1 MSEHLFQKMGCSVLV
16 LTIIASTLGGLVFG
30 YELGVIS
37 GALLQ
42 LQAQFSLGCVQQEAV
57 VSAILIGSLSASVIG
72 GWLID
77 RHGRRA
83 SILLSN
89 LLILGGTI
97 ILTTSVCFLA
107 LVVGRAII
115 GFAMSISSM
124 SCCIFV
130 SEMVAPERRGLM
142 VSLYEVGITVGI
154 LLAYAA
160 NYVFSGVQ
168 AGWRYMFGLA
178 IIPSLMQLVS
188 IGFLPHT
195 TGTSE
200 DLLTEDDSQQSDRLA
215 GDMLNPHPTEQVKY
229 SVFDL
234 FKAKD
239 NMCRRTGIGLGL
251 VLSQQFTGQPNVLF
265 YASTILFSVG
275 FQSNA
280 SAVLASVGLG
290 VVKVIATLL
299 AMICSDKVGR
309 RSLLI
314 GGCTVLAIGLILTG
328 FLCRESVI
336 DTTKQCTNSLEPHS
350 NLTSPAENQK
360 NMGKNLVS
368 QSTPSTGHQTH
379 DAYEDSNISSHS
391 EDMYK
396 WIIFIC
402 MMTVVSA
409 FSVSFGPMTWLV
421 LSEIFPKE
429 VRGRAYSFINC
440 FNVGANLIVTFS
452 FLSITDV
459 IGLSGI
465 FFVYGVIG
473 LAAVVFIYLVLP
485 ETKGKSLHKIDREL
499 SQTRFFHREEFCN
512 IFQRRHF
519 SPGYQRVHLTST
531 TT

>member
-1 MSEHLFQKMGCSVLV
+1 MGCSVLA
-16 LTIIASTLGGLVFG
+16 LTIITSTLGGLVFG
-30 YELGVIS
+30 YELGIIS
-37 GALLQ
+37 GALPQ
-42 LQAQFSLGCVQQEAV
+42 LQAHFYLGCVRQEAV
-57 VSAILIGSLSASVIG
+57 VSALLIGSLLASVIG

-77 RHGRRA
+77 RHSRRT

-89 LLILGGTI
+89 LLILGGSI
-97 ILTTSVCFLA
+97 ILTASMSFSA

-130 SEMVAPERRGLM
+130 SEMVAPHRRGLM
-142 VSLYEVGITVGI
+142 VSLYEVGITIGI
-154 LLAYAA
+154 LLAYAV
-160 NYVFSGVQ
+160 NYILSGVQ
-168 AGWRYMFGLA
+168 AGWRYMFGFA
-178 IIPSLMQLVS
+178 IVPSLVQLVS
-188 IGFLPHT
+188 IGFLPQQ
-195 TGTSE
+195 TSVS
-200 DLLTEDDSQQSDRLA
+200 LITEDDREA
-215 GDMLNPHPTEQVKY
+215 EHVKY
-229 SVFDL
+229 SIFDL
-234 FKAKD
+234 FRTKD
-239 NMCRRTGIGLGL
+239 NMRRRTAIGLGL
-251 VLSQQFTGQPNVLF
+251 VLGQQFTGQPNVLF

-275 FQSNA
+275 FKSNA

-290 VVKVIATLL
+290 LVKVIATLL

-314 GGCTVLAIGLILTG
+314 GGCTALAVGLILSG
-328 FLCRESVI
+328 FLCGQSVI
-336 DTTKQCTNSLEPHS
+336 DTTKQCSSLEPHG
-350 NLTSPAENQK
+350 NLTSPAKNQENVA
-360 NMGKNLVS
+360 L
-368 QSTPSTGHQTH
+368 QSTPSTGNETH
-379 DAYEDSNISSHS
+379 NAHGHSIMLSHS
-391 EDMYK
+391 TDMYK

-402 MMTVVSA
+402 IMAVVSA

-452 FLSITDV
+452 FLSIIDV

-473 LAAVVFIYLVLP
+473 MAAVVFIYLVLP

-499 SQTRFFHREEFCN
+499 SQTRFFPREEVCS
-512 IFQRRHF
+512 IFHRRHF

>member
-1 MSEHLFQKMGCSVLV
+1 MGCSVLV

-30 YELGVIS
+30 YELGIIS
-37 GALLQ
+37 GALPQ
-42 LQAQFSLGCVQQEAV
+42 LQAHFSLGCIRQEAV
-57 VSAILIGSLSASVIG
+57 VSALLIGSLLASVIG

-89 LLILGGTI
+89 LLILGGTV
-97 ILTTSVCFLA
+97 ILTASMSFLA
-107 LVVGRAII
+107 LAVGRAII

-130 SEMVAPERRGLM
+130 SEMVAPSRRGLM
-142 VSLYEVGITVGI
+142 VTLYEVGITVGI
-154 LLAYAA
+154 LLAYAV
-160 NYVFSGVQ
+160 NYILSGVQ
-168 AGWRYMFGLA
+168 AGWRYMFGFA
-178 IIPSLMQLVS
+178 IVPSLMQLVS
-188 IGFLPHT
+188 IGFLPQQ
-195 TGTSE
+195 TSE
-200 DLLTEDDSQQSDRLA
+200 GLITEDDNQQSDSLA
-215 GDMLNPHPTEQVKY
+215 GETLNRHQAEHVKY
-229 SVFDL
+229 SIFDL
-234 FKAKD
+234 FRTKD
-239 NMCRRTGIGLGL
+239 NMRRRTAIGLGL
-251 VLSQQFTGQPNVLF
+251 VLGQQFTGQPNVLF

-290 VVKVIATLL
+290 LVKVIATLL
-299 AMICSDKVGR
+299 AMVCSDKVGR

-314 GGCTVLAIGLILTG
+314 GGCTVLAVGLILTG
-328 FLCRESVI
+328 FLCGQSMI
-336 DTTKQCTNSLEPHS
+336 DTTKQCTSLEPHV
-350 NLTSPAENQK
+350 NLTSPAENQE
-360 NMGKNLVS
+360 NAGNNSVN
-368 QSTPSTGHQTH
+368 QSTPSTGNETH
-379 DAYEDSNISSHS
+379 DAHGLSNNFSHS

-402 MMTVVSA
+402 MMAVVSA

-452 FLSITDV
+452 FLSIIDV

-473 LAAVVFIYLVLP
+473 MAAVVFIYLVLP

-499 SQTRFFHREEFCN
+499 SQTRFFHREEACN
-512 IFQRRHF
+512 IFQRRYF
-519 SPGYQRVHLTST
+519 SPGYQRVHLMST

>member
-1 MSEHLFQKMGCSVLV
+1 MGCSVLA

-30 YELGVIS
+30 YELGIIS
-37 GALLQ
+37 GALPQ
-42 LQAQFSLGCVQQEAV
+42 LQAHFSLGCVQLEAV
-57 VSAILIGSLSASVIG
+57 VSALLIGSLLASVIG

-77 RHGRRA
+77 RHGRRT

-97 ILTTSVCFLA
+97 ILTASMSFSA
-107 LVVGRAII
+107 LVVGRAVI

-130 SEMVAPERRGLM
+130 SEMVAPNRRGLM

-154 LLAYAA
+154 LLAYAI
-160 NYVFSGVQ
+160 NYILSGVH
-168 AGWRYMFGLA
+168 AGWRYMFGFA
-178 IIPSLMQLVS
+178 IAPSLMQLVS
-188 IGFLPHT
+188 IRFLPQQT
-195 TGTSE
+195 TVG
-200 DLLTEDDSQQSDRLA
+200 LIAEDDWEAPNRHQA
-215 GDMLNPHPTEQVKY
+215 EHVNY

-234 FKAKD
+234 FKTKD
-239 NMCRRTGIGLGL
+239 NMRRRTAIGLGL
-251 VLSQQFTGQPNVLF
+251 VLGQQFTGQPNVLF

-290 VVKVIATLL
+290 LVKVIATLL
-299 AMICSDKVGR
+299 AMVCSDKVGR
-309 RSLLI
+309 RPLLI
-314 GGCTVLAIGLILTG
+314 GGCTVLAVGLILTG
-328 FLCRESVI
+328 FLCGQSVI
-336 DTTKQCTNSLEPHS
+336 DTTKQCTSLEPHE
-350 NLTSPAENQK
+350 NLTSLAENHE
-360 NMGKNLVS
+360 NVGKNSVD
-368 QSTPSTGHQTH
+368 QITPSTGNETH
-379 DAYEDSNISSHS
+379 DAYGHSNILSHS

-402 MMTVVSA
+402 MMAVVSA

-452 FLSITDV
+452 FLSIIDV

-473 LAAVVFIYLVLP
+473 VAAVVFIYLVLP

-499 SQTRFFHREEFCN
+499 SQTPFFHREEVCN

-531 TT
+531 ST

>member
-1 MSEHLFQKMGCSVLV
+1 MGWSVLV

-30 YELGVIS
+30 YELGIIS
-37 GALLQ
+37 GALPQ
-42 LQAQFSLGCVQQEAV
+42 LQAQFYLGCVQQEAV
-57 VSAILIGSLSASVIG
+57 VSALLIGSLSASVIG

-77 RHGRRA
+77 RHGRRT

-97 ILTTSVCFLA
+97 ILTTSISFLA

-142 VSLYEVGITVGI
+142 VTLYEVGITVGI

-160 NYVFSGVQ
+160 NYVLSGVQ

-178 IIPSLMQLVS
+178 IIPSVMQLVS
-188 IGFLPHT
+188 IGFLPQT

-200 DLLTEDDSQQSDRLA
+200 GFVTEDDSQQSDRLA
-215 GDMLNPHPTEQVKY
+215 GEMSNQRPTEHVKY

-234 FKAKD
+234 FKTKD
-239 NMCRRTGIGLGL
+239 NMCRRTAIGLGL

-290 VVKVIATLL
+290 IVKVIATLL

-328 FLCRESVI
+328 FLCRQSVI
-336 DTTKQCTNSLEPHS
+336 DTTKQCTSLEPHS
-350 NLTSPAENQK
+350 NLTSPAENQE
-360 NMGKNLVS
+360 NMGNNLVN
-368 QSTPSTGHQTH
+368 QSTPSTGRETH
-379 DAYEDSNISSHS
+379 DSNISSHS

-429 VRGRAYSFINC
+429 VRRRAYSFINC

-465 FFVYGVIG
+465 FCVYGVIG
-473 LAAVVFIYLVLP
+473 MAAVVFIYLVLP

-531 TT
+531 TA

>member
-1 MSEHLFQKMGCSVLV
+1 MGNQWKVPWMLKILHGIINANKEPLFFLRACCSVLI
-16 LTIIASTLGGLVFG
+16 LTITASTLGGLVFG
-30 YELGVIS
+30 YELGIIS
-37 GALLQ
+37 GALPQ
-42 LQAQFSLGCVQQEAV
+42 LQAQFYLGCVQQEAV
-57 VSAILIGSLSASVIG
+57 VSALLIGSLSASVIG

-77 RHGRRA
+77 RHGRRT

-97 ILTTSVCFLA
+97 ILTTSISFLA

-142 VSLYEVGITVGI
+142 VTLYEVGITVGI

-160 NYVFSGVQ
+160 NYVLSGVQ

-188 IGFLPHT
+188 IGFLPQT

-200 DLLTEDDSQQSDRLA
+200 SLITEDDSQQSDRLT
-215 GDMLNPHPTEQVKY
+215 GEMSNQHSTEQVKY

-234 FKAKD
+234 FKTKE
-239 NMCRRTGIGLGL
+239 NMCRRTAIGLGL

-275 FQSNA
+275 FKSNA

-290 VVKVIATLL
+290 IVKVIATLL
-299 AMICSDKVGR
+299 AMICSDK
-309 RSLLI
+309 
-314 GGCTVLAIGLILTG
+314 
-328 FLCRESVI
+328 SVI
-336 DTTKQCTNSLEPHS
+336 DTTKQCTSLEPHS
-350 NLTSPAENQK
+350 NWTSLAENQE
-360 NMGKNLVS
+360 NMGN
-368 QSTPSTGHQTH
+368 
-379 DAYEDSNISSHS
+379 N
-391 EDMYK
+391 
-396 WIIFIC
+396 
-402 MMTVVSA
+402 VVNQ
-409 FSVSFGPMTWLV
+409 MTWLV

-473 LAAVVFIYLVLP
+473 MAAVVFIYLVLP

-499 SQTRFFHREEFCN
+499 SQTRFFHREEFCS

>member
-1 MSEHLFQKMGCSVLV
+1 LGCSVLV

-42 LQAQFSLGCVQQEAV
+42 LQAHFYLGCVQQEAV
-57 VSAILIGSLSASVIG
+57 VSALLIGSLSASVIG

-77 RHGRRA
+77 RHGRRT

-188 IGFLPHT
+188 IGFLPPT

-200 DLLTEDDSQQSDRLA
+200 GLLTEDDSQQSDRLA
-215 GDMLNPHPTEQVKY
+215 GDVSNLHPTEQVKY

-336 DTTKQCTNSLEPHS
+336 DTTKQCTDSLEPHS
-350 NLTSPAENQK
+350 NLTSPAENQE

-473 LAAVVFIYLVLP
+473 MAAVVFIYLVLP

-519 SPGYQRVHLTST
+519 SSGYQRVHLTST
-531 TT
+531 T

>member
-1 MSEHLFQKMGCSVLV
+1 LGRSVLV

-30 YELGVIS
+30 YELGIIS
-37 GALLQ
+37 GALPQ
-42 LQAQFSLGCVQQEAV
+42 LQAQFYLGCVQQEAV
-57 VSAILIGSLSASVIG
+57 VSALLIGSLSASVIG
-72 GWLID
+72 GWHHYPNYKHLF
-77 RHGRRA
+77 
-83 SILLSN
+83 
-89 LLILGGTI
+89 
-97 ILTTSVCFLA
+97 FLA

-130 SEMVAPERRGLM
+130 SEMVAPEL
-142 VSLYEVGITVGI
+142 GITVGN
-154 LLAYAA
+154 LLAYAL
-160 NYVFSGVQ
+160 NYVLSGIQ

-188 IGFLPHT
+188 IGFLPQT

-200 DLLTEDDSQQSDRLA
+200 SLVTEDDSQQSDRLA
-215 GDMLNPHPTEQVKY
+215 GEISNPCTC

-234 FKAKD
+234 FKTKD
-239 NMCRRTGIGLGL
+239 NMCRRTAIGLGL

-265 YASTILFSVG
+265 YAFTILFSVG

-290 VVKVIATLL
+290 IVKVIATLL
-299 AMICSDKVGR
+299 AMVCSDKVGR

-314 GGCTVLAIGLILTG
+314 GGCTVLAIGLILNG
-328 FLCRESVI
+328 LLCI
-336 DTTKQCTNSLEPHS
+336 LIQ
-350 NLTSPAENQK
+350 Q
-360 NMGKNLVS
+360 
-368 QSTPSTGHQTH
+368 
-379 DAYEDSNISSHS
+379 NILHLL
-391 EDMYK
+391 DVKHM
-396 WIIFIC
+396 I
-402 MMTVVSA
+402 A

-459 IGLSGI
+459 VGLSGI

-473 LAAVVFIYLVLP
+473 MAAVVLIYIVLP
-485 ETKGKSLHKIDREL
+485 ETKGKSLHIIDREL
-499 SQTRFFHREEFCN
+499 SQTRYENIFAVEFCN

-531 TT
+531 KS

>member
-1 MSEHLFQKMGCSVLV
+1 MGCSVLV

-30 YELGVIS
+30 YELGIIS
-37 GALLQ
+37 GALPQ
-42 LQAQFSLGCVQQEAV
+42 LQVHFYLGCVQQEAV
-57 VSAILIGSLSASVIG
+57 VSALLIGSLLASVIG

-77 RHGRRA
+77 RHGRRT

-97 ILTTSVCFLA
+97 ILTASMSFSA

-130 SEMVAPERRGLM
+130 SEMVAPNRRGLM

-154 LLAYAA
+154 LSAYAV
-160 NYVFSGVQ
+160 NYILSGVQ
-168 AGWRYMFGLA
+168 AGWRYMFGFA
-178 IIPSLMQLVS
+178 IVPSLVQLVS
-188 IGFLPHT
+188 IGFLPQQ
-195 TGTSE
+195 TSVGPI
-200 DLLTEDDSQQSDRLA
+200 TEDDREA
-215 GDMLNPHPTEQVKY
+215 EHVKY

-234 FKAKD
+234 FRTKD
-239 NMCRRTGIGLGL
+239 NMRRRTAIGLGL
-251 VLSQQFTGQPNVLF
+251 VLGQQFTGQPNVLF

-290 VVKVIATLL
+290 LVKVIATLL
-299 AMICSDKVGR
+299 AMVCSDKLGR

-314 GGCTVLAIGLILTG
+314 GGCTALAVGLILTG
-328 FLCRESVI
+328 FLCRQSVI
-336 DTTKQCTNSLEPHS
+336 DTTKQCTSLEPHV
-350 NLTSPAENQK
+350 NLTSPAENLG
-360 NMGKNLVS
+360 NNSVS
-368 QSTPSTGHQTH
+368 QSTPSTGNETH
-379 DAYEDSNISSHS
+379 DAHGHSKMLSHS
-391 EDMYK
+391 EEMYK

-402 MMTVVSA
+402 IMAVVSA

-452 FLSITDV
+452 FLSIIDV

-473 LAAVVFIYLVLP
+473 MAAVVFIYLVLP

-499 SQTRFFHREEFCN
+499 SQTRFFHREEVCS

>member
-1 MSEHLFQKMGCSVLV
+1 MGCSVLV
-16 LTIIASTLGGLVFG
+16 LTIIACTLGGLVFG
-30 YELGVIS
+30 YELGIIS
-37 GALLQ
+37 GALPQ
-42 LQAQFSLGCVQQEAV
+42 LQAQFYLGCVQQEAV
-57 VSAILIGSLSASVIG
+57 VSALLIGSLKASVIG

-77 RHGRRA
+77 RHGRRT

-97 ILTTSVCFLA
+97 ILTASTSFLA

-142 VSLYEVGITVGI
+142 VTLYEVGITVGI
-154 LLAYAA
+154 LLAYAV
-160 NYVFSGVQ
+160 NYILSGVQ
-168 AGWRYMFGLA
+168 AGWRYMFGFA

-188 IGFLPHT
+188 IGFLPQR
-195 TGTSE
+195 TGTFE
-200 DLLTEDDSQQSDRLA
+200 GLITQDDSQQSDRLA
-215 GDMLNPHPTEQVKY
+215 EETLDHQPAEHVKY

-234 FKAKD
+234 FKSKD
-239 NMCRRTGIGLGL
+239 NMCRRTAIGLGL

-290 VVKVIATLL
+290 IVKVIATLF
-299 AMICSDKVGR
+299 AMVCSDKVGR

-314 GGCTVLAIGLILTG
+314 GGCTVLAVGLILSG
-328 FLCRESVI
+328 FLCGQSVV
-336 DTTKQCTNSLEPHS
+336 DTTKQCTS
-350 NLTSPAENQK
+350 NLTSPIKNQG
-360 NMGKNLVS
+360 NVGNDLINQS
-368 QSTPSTGHQTH
+368 QSTGHQTH
-379 DAYEDSNISSHS
+379 DASGDSNIFS

-396 WIIFIC
+396 WIIFVC
-402 MMTVVSA
+402 MMAVVSA

-429 VRGRAYSFINC
+429 IRGRAYSFINC

-452 FLSITDV
+452 FLSIIDV

-465 FFVYGVIG
+465 FFVYGGIG
-473 LAAVVFIYLVLP
+473 IAAVVFIYLVLP

-499 SQTRFFHREEFCN
+499 SQTGFFHREEFYS
-512 IFQRRHF
+512 IFQRRQF
-519 SPGYQRVHLTST
+519 SPRYQRVHLTST

>member
-1 MSEHLFQKMGCSVLV
+1 MSRPSQLQSYLLCYLCATFSFLGRSVLV

-30 YELGVIS
+30 YELGIIS
-37 GALLQ
+37 GALPQ
-42 LQAQFSLGCVQQEAV
+42 LQAQFYLGCVQQEAV
-57 VSAILIGSLSASVIG
+57 VSALLIGSLSASVIG

-77 RHGRRA
+77 RHGRRT

-97 ILTTSVCFLA
+97 ILTTSISFLA
-107 LVVGRAII
+107 LLVGRAI
-115 GFAMSISSM
+115 FHSKK
-124 SCCIFV
+124 CWV
-130 SEMVAPERRGLM
+130 KYNPMVAPERRGLM
-142 VSLYEVGITVGI
+142 LTLYEVGITVGN
-154 LLAYAA
+154 LLAYAL
-160 NYVFSGVQ
+160 NYVLSGVQ
-168 AGWRYMFGLA
+168 
-178 IIPSLMQLVS
+178 
-188 IGFLPHT
+188 
-195 TGTSE
+195 
-200 DLLTEDDSQQSDRLA
+200 DDSQQSDRLA
-215 GDMLNPHPTEQVKY
+215 GEI
-229 SVFDL
+229 VFDL
-234 FKAKD
+234 FKTKD
-239 NMCRRTGIGLGL
+239 NMCRRTAIGLGL

-280 SAVLASVGLG
+280 SAVLAAVGLG
-290 VVKVIATLL
+290 IVKVIATLL
-299 AMICSDKVGR
+299 AMVCSDKVGR

-314 GGCTVLAIGLILTG
+314 GGCTVLAIGLILRV
-328 FLCRESVI
+328 LCGQSVI
-336 DTTKQCTNSLEPHS
+336 DTTKRCTSLEPHS
-350 NLTSPAENQK
+350 NLTSLAENQENSVIDTTK
-360 NMGKNLVS
+360 RCTSLEPHSNLTSLAENQENVGINLVN
-368 QSTPSTGHQTH
+368 QSTPSAGRETH
-379 DAYEDSNISSHS
+379 DAYGDSNISSHS

-429 VRGRAYSFINC
+429 VRRRAYSFINC

-473 LAAVVFIYLVLP
+473 MAAVVFIYLVLP

-499 SQTRFFHREEFCN
+499 SQTRYKN
-512 IFQRRHF
+512 IFAAVTRKARF
-519 SPGYQRVHLTST
+519 SVGVKQFGRKELE
-531 TT
+531 

>member
-1 MSEHLFQKMGCSVLV
+1 MGCSVLV

-30 YELGVIS
+30 YELGIIS
-37 GALLQ
+37 GALPQ
-42 LQAQFSLGCVQQEAV
+42 LQAQFYLGCVQQEAV
-57 VSAILIGSLSASVIG
+57 VSALLIGSLTASVIG

-77 RHGRRA
+77 RHGRRT

-97 ILTTSVCFLA
+97 ILTASISFLA

-142 VSLYEVGITVGI
+142 VTLYEVGITVGI
-154 LLAYAA
+154 LLAYAV
-160 NYVFSGVQ
+160 NYILSGVQ
-168 AGWRYMFGLA
+168 TGWRYMFGFA

-188 IGFLPHT
+188 IGFLPQR

-200 DLLTEDDSQQSDRLA
+200 SLVTEDDSQQYDRLA
-215 GDMLNPHPTEQVKY
+215 EETSNHHPAEHVKY

-234 FKAKD
+234 FKTKD
-239 NMCRRTGIGLGL
+239 NMCRRTAIGLGL

-280 SAVLASVGLG
+280 SAVLASMGLG
-290 VVKVIATLL
+290 IVKVIATLL
-299 AMICSDKVGR
+299 AMVCSDKVGR
-309 RSLLI
+309 RSLLV

-328 FLCRESVI
+328 FLCRQSVI
-336 DTTKQCTNSLEPHS
+336 DTTKQCTSLEPHS
-350 NLTSPAENQK
+350 NLTSPVENQE
-360 NMGKNLVS
+360 NMGNHLVN
-368 QSTPSTGHQTH
+368 QNETTPSTGHEMH
-379 DAYEDSNISSHS
+379 NAFGDSNIFS

-396 WIIFIC
+396 WIIFVC
-402 MMTVVSA
+402 MMAVVSA

-429 VRGRAYSFINC
+429 IRGRAYSFINC

-452 FLSITDV
+452 FLSIIDV

-473 LAAVVFIYLVLP
+473 MAAVVFIYFVLP

-499 SQTRFFHREEFCN
+499 SQTRFLHREEFCS

-519 SPGYQRVHLTST
+519 SPGYQRVHLTSSAT
-531 TT
+531 